1 MLNDGT
7 LLLVGCGKM
16 GGAMLQGWLDRG
28 LVGSQVA
35 IIDPSA
41 KAAYMQP
48 FVKQGVQAVET
59 LEELSGSFNPDYI
72 LFAVKPQM
80 IDATITSYHPYAEQ
94 GAVILS
100 VIAGKQISFFEK
112 HLGAD
117 TAIVRT
123 MPNTP
128 AAVSRGMTVLY
139 ANQNVSEEQAIV
151 CEQLMAAVGGTAWLE
166 DESQIDAVTGV
177 SGSGPAY
184 IFYLAECLAQ
194 AGVDAGLPKEL
205 AQKLADTT
213 VSGAGELLRLS
224 NDSPSQLRI
233 NVTSPNGTTQAG
245 LNVLMAD
252 DGLQPVM
259 SKTVAAAAKRSKELS

>member
-1 MLNDGT
+1 MLNNGT

-28 LVGSQVA
+28 LEGTQVT
-35 IIDPSA
+35 IVDPSA
-41 KAAYMQP
+41 KAPYMQP
-48 FVKQGVQAVET
+48 FVDKGVQAVEA
-59 LEELSGSFNPDYI
+59 LEDLDGAFKPDYI

-80 IDATITSYHPYAEQ
+80 IDATITSYQSYAKQ
-94 GAVILS
+94 GAVFLS
-100 VIAGKQISFFEK
+100 VIAGKKISFFEDN
-112 HLGAD
+112 LGSDA
-117 TAIVRT
+117 AVVRT

-139 ANQNVSEEQAIV
+139 ANKNVSQAQADI
-151 CEQLMAAVGGTAWLE
+151 CEGLMAAVGETAWLDAE
-166 DESQIDAVTGV
+166 NQIDAVTGV

-224 NDSPSQLRI
+224 DDNPSQLRV
-233 NVTSPNGTTQAG
+233 NVTSPNGTTQAA
-245 LNVLMAD
+245 LEVLMAD

-259 SKTVAAAAKRSKELS
+259 SKAVAAAAKRSKELS

>member
-1 MLNDGT
+1 MLNNGT

-28 LVGSQVA
+28 LKGSQVS
-35 IIDPSA
+35 IVDPSA
-41 KAAYMQP
+41 QADYMRP
-48 FVKQGVQAVET
+48 FVEQGVRAEET
-59 LEELSGSFNPDYI
+59 LTDLGNSFHPDYV

-80 IDATITSYHPYAEQ
+80 IEGAIADYQSYAKQ
-94 GAVILS
+94 GAVFLS
-100 VIAGKQISFFEK
+100 VIAGKTISFFEE
-112 HLGAD
+112 HLGAE

-139 ANQNVSEEQAIV
+139 ANQNVRKTQADV
-151 CEQLMAAVGGTAWLE
+151 CEELMATVGETAWLDNE
-166 DESQIDAVTGV
+166 EQIDAVTGV

-205 AQKLADTT
+205 ARKLADTT

-224 NDSPSQLRI
+224 DDSPSQLRI
-233 NVTSPNGTTQAG
+233 NVTSPNGTTQAA
-245 LNVLMAD
+245 LEVLMAD

-259 SKTVAAAAKRSKELS
+259 SKAVAAAAKRSKELS

>member
-1 MLNDGT
+1 MLNNGT

-28 LVGSQVA
+28 LKGSQVA
-35 IIDPSA
+35 IVDPSA
-41 KAAYMQP
+41 RADYMQT
-48 FVKQGVQAVET
+48 FVDDGVQAVET
-59 LEELSGSFNPDYI
+59 LADLGKSFLPDYI

-80 IDATITSYHPYAEQ
+80 IDSAITDYQNYARQ
-94 GAVILS
+94 GTVFLS

-112 HLGAD
+112 HLGTDA
-117 TAIVRT
+117 AIVRT

-139 ANQNVSEEQAIV
+139 GNQNISKEQADA
-151 CEQLMAAVGGTAWLE
+151 CEELMAAVGETAWLDSE
-166 DESQIDAVTGV
+166 EQIDAVTGV

-205 AQKLADTT
+205 ARKLADTT

-233 NVTSPNGTTQAG
+233 NVTSPNGTTQAA
-245 LNVLMAD
+245 LDVLMAA

-259 SKTVAAAAKRSKELS
+259 NKAVAAAANRSRELL

>member
-1 MLNDGT
+1 MLNNGT

-28 LVGSQVA
+28 LKGSQVA
-35 IIDPSA
+35 IVDPSTQA
-41 KAAYMQP
+41 DYMQS
-48 FVKQGVQAVET
+48 FVKQGVRAVES
-59 LEELSGSFNPDYI
+59 LADLGNSFHPDYV

-80 IDATITSYHPYAEQ
+80 IDATIADYQGYAEQ
-94 GAVILS
+94 GAVFLS
-100 VIAGKQISFFEK
+100 VIAGKQISFFEE

-117 TAIVRT
+117 AAIVRT

-139 ANQNVSEEQAIV
+139 ANQNVSKEQADA
-151 CEQLMAAVGGTAWLE
+151 CEGLMAAVGETAWLDNE
-166 DESQIDAVTGV
+166 EQIDAVTGV

-205 AQKLADTT
+205 ARKLADTT
-213 VSGAGELLRLS
+213 VFGAGELLRLS
-224 NDSPSQLRI
+224 DDSPSQLRI
-233 NVTSPNGTTQAG
+233 NVTSPNGTTQAA
-245 LNVLMAD
+245 LDVLMAD

-259 SKTVAAAAKRSKELS
+259 TQAVAAAAKRSKELS